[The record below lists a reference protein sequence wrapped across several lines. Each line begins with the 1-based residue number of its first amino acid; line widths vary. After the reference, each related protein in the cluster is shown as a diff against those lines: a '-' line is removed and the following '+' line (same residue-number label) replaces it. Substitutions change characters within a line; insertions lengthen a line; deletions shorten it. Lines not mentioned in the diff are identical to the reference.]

1 MKNVREYQLKKCIFK
16 EYDEFKR
23 DVAEILGNDVEI
35 SCDYDGIYFE
45 ANEDALC
52 TEEVLAGMSKYYDV
66 EVTSIHIDDCEVIG
80 VWICYR

>member
-1 MKNVREYQLKKCIFK
+1 MKNVKEYQLKKCIFK

-23 DVAEILGNDVEI
+23 DVAEILGDDVKI
-35 SCDYDGIYFE
+35 SCDYEGIYFE
-45 ANEDALC
+45 CNEEPLY